1 MSNLKLKSKI
11 KNNTQGKVLNSS
23 ELFNEEFKK
32 MLKKGLEKKKS
43 FKSFYIES
51 LLIQILPEQLITLS
65 NQIKTRQEC
74 VLSRTAARPIERV
87 Y

>member
-1 MSNLKLKSKI
+1 
-11 KNNTQGKVLNSS
+11 
-23 ELFNEEFKK
+23 